1 MLLFIALLPITLQ
14 EATSLAPDAL
24 AIGLGLFLTSF
35 VMYLSYGR
43 KTTLGKK
50 ELVLLYVLAVLI
62 GLCKIVYFPLVLL
75 FVTIPAERFGSK
87 KKKWVHLTM
96 IAVITLAVNLSWLLV
111 SSSLLIEFN
120 PGVDSKAQVATIL
133 SNPIKYL
140 MVMFRTIS
148 ESSMSWM
155 QNMLGTA
162 LGSFS
167 FNMPLVMFLVAFGF
181 WLILLVQ
188 RDETLKLKKWDRW
201 VYLLVFC
208 VIVLLIMTSLY
219 VQWTA
224 VGAEKIDGVQGRYFL
239 PIMILL
245 PVVIC
250 RTNIRKIY
258 PTIITQRTVLCY
270 SLFMNIIA
278 LVMFFAQNA

>member
-1 MLLFIALLPITLQ
+1 
-14 EATSLAPDAL
+14 
-24 AIGLGLFLTSF
+24 
-35 VMYLSYGR
+35 
-43 KTTLGKK
+43 
-50 ELVLLYVLAVLI
+50 
-62 GLCKIVYFPLVLL
+62 
-75 FVTIPAERFGSK
+75 
-87 KKKWVHLTM
+87 
-96 IAVITLAVNLSWLLV
+96 
-111 SSSLLIEFN
+111 
-120 PGVDSKAQVATIL
+120 
-133 SNPIKYL
+133 
-140 MVMFRTIS
+140 
-148 ESSMSWM
+148 
-155 QNMLGTA
+155 MLGTA